1 MREEIKEIEEEI
13 GEKLIERKGRRMKMM
28 KEGEEFMESERDIV
42 EIIEELKE
50 NESKEERKIKK
61 RMRMGVIN

>member
-1 MREEIKEIEEEI
+1 
-13 GEKLIERKGRRMKMM
+13 M